1 MVSCPHR
8 IPDVSRSAPVV
19 PAALLTVAL
28 ALTLTSCTGGGG
40 TAEESRGSAGLRDP
54 YFPKLGNGGYDVTHY
69 ALTLGYEPPADTDT
83 EPDVDSGTEPGTE
96 PDADTDAG
104 VDADTEPDAD
114 AGVDTEADAHLRATA
129 VITARATR
137 NLGSF
142 NLDLKGMDV
151 ESVTVEGAAAR
162 WKRAGQE
169 LTVTP
174 ENGLRE
180 GETFRTTVR
189 YSGAPE
195 TITDPDGSREGWL
208 PTADGALALGEPAG
222 SMTWF
227 PGNHHPSDKATY
239 DITVTVPEGL
249 RAVSNGELRSEST
262 KSGRTSYSWH
272 TAEPMASYVATIA
285 IGTYEIR
292 HSTVRVGEGEGE
304 DTGADE
310 GEGTGAGRL
319 PVYVAVDPAQAED
332 SRAVLGRIP
341 EVIEWAEGNFGP
353 YPFSS
358 TGAIVERPEDV
369 AYALET
375 QNRPVFPGAPDLSL
389 LVHELAHQWYGDSVT
404 PKSWRDMWLNEGFA
418 TYAEWLW
425 EEDHG
430 GDTAQ
435 EIFDALY
442 EGDHHQDAASNEAVW
457 DFPPAKPPS
466 AARISDSPVYERGAM
481 VLHKIREAVGDDAFF
496 GLIRGW
502 ATAHRHGNADTA
514 DFTAYVEK
522 FARKTAPDAD
532 LTPIWEEWLY
542 GEGRPPEA

>member
-8 IPDVSRSAPVV
+8 IAAVSRSAPVL
-19 PAALLTVAL
+19 PAAALLTVGL

-40 TAEESRGSAGLRDP
+40 GAGAAPGSAGLRDP
-54 YFPKLGNGGYDVTHY
+54 YFPRLGNGGYDAGHY
-69 ALTLGYEPPADTDT
+69 ALTLAYDP
-83 EPDVDSGTEPGTE
+83 
-96 PDADTDAG
+96 
-104 VDADTEPDAD
+104 
-114 AGVDTEADAHLRATA
+114 EADAPLRGTA

-137 NLGSF
+137 DLASF
-142 NLDLKGMDV
+142 NLDLKGLDV
-151 ESVTVEGAAAR
+151 ESVAVDGVTAR

-174 ENGLRE
+174 ADAGLDE
-180 GETFRTTVR
+180 GKTFRTTVR

-195 TITDPDGSREGWL
+195 TLTDPDGSREGWL

-227 PGNHHPSDKATY
+227 PGNHHPSDKAAY
-239 DITVTVPEGL
+239 DLTVTVPEGL
-249 RAVSNGELRSEST
+249 HAVSNGELRREST
-262 KSGRTSYSWH
+262 EDGRTTFSWR
-272 TAEPMASYVATIA
+272 TAEPMASHVATLA

-292 HSTVRVGEGEGE
+292 RSTAGGGEGEGS
-304 DTGADE
+304 
-310 GEGTGAGRL
+310 GRL
-319 PVYVAVDPAQAED
+319 PVYVAVDPSQAED

-341 EVIEWAEGNFGP
+341 EVVAWAERYFGP

-358 TGAIVERPEDV
+358 TGAIVDRPEDS

-430 GDTAQ
+430 GDSAQ
-435 EIFDALY
+435 EVFDALY
-442 EGDHHQDAASNEAVW
+442 EGDHFPDAASNEAVW
-457 DFPPAKPPS
+457 DFPPARPPS

-481 VLHKIREAVGDDAFF
+481 VLHQVREAVGDDAFF
-496 GLIRGW
+496 ELIRGW
-502 ATAHRHGNADTA
+502 AAAHRHGNADTA
-514 DFTAYVEK
+514 DFTAYAEK
-522 FARKTAPDAD
+522 FAEAAAPGAD
-532 LTPIWEEWLY
+532 LTPVWDDWLY
-542 GEGRPPEA
+542 GDGKPPLA